1 MHESPLRVTAFVSIA
16 YVALLSVAFAPTQ
29 AGAVP
34 KEQEL
39 DEALAIVL
47 REAGFTG
54 RIESTLAQR
63 LGRPLNPKLANL
75 GRLLWFDVAG
85 GLHDDNTCGGATR
98 RPTAWA
104 TLSPSQS
111 ASRITIWWA
120 PIVPVRVIRDA
131 HPLWSTP
138 RFTPS

>member
-1 MHESPLRVTAFVSIA
+1 MHETPLRVTAFVSVA

-54 RIESTLAQR
+54 RIESTLAHR
-63 LGRPLNPKLANL
+63 LGRPLIPKLANL

-85 GLHDDNTCGGATR
+85 GLHDFR
-98 RPTAWA
+98 R
-104 TLSPSQS
+104 
-111 ASRITIWWA
+111 SR
-120 PIVPVRVIRDA
+120 RK
-131 HPLWSTP
+131 
-138 RFTPS
+138 